1 MTRVEYHRDAT
12 DYRAEV
18 RDLLA
23 LTDAEFHP
31 PLSVRDG
38 PTQTADLDGAR
49 DSSIEAYVDSMIGQQ
64 FLLVLDGATLAGV
77 QSFRT
82 GYDADALGVHTP
94 ATYASTLVVHPD
106 YRRAGHARRLYRRL
120 LTDPVGAGDPY
131 VATRTWSTNDA
142 HLSLLDELG
151 FECVAT
157 LEDDRGEGIDTVYY
171 ALDAAEPDA

>member
-1 MTRVEYHRDAT
+1 MTRVEHHRDAT
-12 DYRAEV
+12 DYREAV

-38 PTQTADLDGAR
+38 PTQTADLDGVR
-49 DSSIEAYVDSMIGQQ
+49 DSSVEGYVDSMIDQQ
-64 FLLVLDGATLAGV
+64 FLLVLDGTELAGF

-82 GYDADALGVHTP
+82 GYDADALGAHTP

-106 YRRAGHARRLYRRL
+106 YRRDGHARRLYRRL
-120 LTDPVGAGDPY
+120 LTDPAGAGDPY
-131 VATRTWSTNDA
+131 VATRTWSTNEA

-151 FECVAT
+151 FDRVAT
-157 LEDDRGEGIDTVYY
+157 LEDDRGAGIDTVYY
-171 ALDAAEPDA
+171 ARDTAEA